1 MCILIFVGT
10 NGETYFNTATLVT
23 NVRNFPKSRGHVVG
37 LLKGFTGLCGA
48 IFTQIYTTFYAP
60 DQAAYL
66 FIVAVGPAMVA
77 FFMMF
82 IIRPIKL
89 KPGDTSRSESIG
101 FVFIYADCL
110 VLAAYLMGVMLLQ
123 DFVTVSFE
131 ASLAITVVLLFLVFI
146 LLLTPIVSWYVRR
159 AFPVTADPKAPVSV
173 PNVEEKAEITTPLI
187 SEETGFTSHDLGS
200 DLYKG
205 GSRAG
210 SFTGSVDLSELED
223 EKPSE
228 IDLLPEPIKKK
239 KITEIRN
246 RIVFAT
252 AEGAVVMKRKKGP
265 RRGEDFTLTQA
276 FVKADFWLLFFALI
290 CGSGTGLT
298 AIDNMGQMSQSQGYE
313 NSSVFVSMIS
323 IWNFLGR
330 LIGGSASEVLARCLL
345 ISSFF
350 TYFYNF
356 LS

>member
-1 MCILIFVGT
+1 M
-10 NGETYFNTATLVT
+10 
-23 NVRNFPKSRGHVVG
+23 G

-131 ASLAITVVLLFLVFI
+131 VSLVITVVLLFLIFI
-146 LLLTPIVSWYVRR
+146 LLLTPLVSWYVRR
-159 AFPVTADPKAPVSV
+159 IFPVAANPNTPVSV
-173 PNVEEKAEITTPLI
+173 PDVEEKMEITTPLI
-187 SEETGFTSHDLGS
+187 SEETVPVLQGFTSHDLGS

-205 GSRAG
+205 GNRGG
-210 SFTGSVDLSELED
+210 SFTGSVDFSELED

-228 IDLLPEPIKKK
+228 IDLLPEPMKMK

-252 AEGAVVMKRKKGP
+252 AEGAVVTKRKKGP
-265 RRGEDFTLTQA
+265 RRGEDFTLSQA

-323 IWNFLGR
+323 IWNFVGR
-330 LIGGSASEVLARCLL
+330 LIGGSASEVIARCLL
-345 ISSFF
+345 ISFALIFIIFF
-350 TYFYNF
+350 PNCMGGLRFHMKIAQGERCQ
-356 LS
+356 LSSR